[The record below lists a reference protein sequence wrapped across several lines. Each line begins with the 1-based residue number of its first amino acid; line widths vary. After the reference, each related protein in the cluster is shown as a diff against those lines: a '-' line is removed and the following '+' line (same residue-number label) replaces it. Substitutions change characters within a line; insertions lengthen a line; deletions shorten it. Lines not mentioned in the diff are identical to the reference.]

1 LPRIGPSGTVR
12 VPNGLESL
20 AVMGLGNADLVA
32 VGWFVFLWL
41 LQSYLTEVSPWRT
54 RTLSHAMNQQ
64 RRSWIRRMSERDLR
78 MIDTSIMAGLQNGTA
93 FFAST
98 SLLAIGGGFALLN
111 ATDRVVEVFSDLP
124 LLQPTARAVYELKVM
139 GLIVIY
145 AYAFFKFGWAYR
157 LFNYASVLIGS
168 VPHRQHLGSVEMEA
182 AVNRAGL
189 MTVIAGRHFNRGLRA
204 FFMSVG
210 YLGWF
215 LGALPLACSATF
227 VFLVLARRQFLSD
240 SRRVLVSGD
249 GG

>member
-1 LPRIGPSGTVR
+1 MRHRRGQVTVG
-12 VPNGLESL
+12 VTTGKESRT
-20 AVMGLGNADLVA
+20 VMGLGQTDFFA
-32 VGWFVFLWL
+32 VGWFVFLWV
-41 LQSYLTEVSPWRT
+41 LQSYLTEASPWRR
-54 RTLSHAMNQQ
+54 RTLTHAMN
-64 RRSWIRRMSERDLR
+64 REREAWIRRMSERDLR
-78 MIDTSIMAGLQNGTA
+78 MIDTAIMAGLQNGTA

-124 LLQPTARAVYELKVM
+124 LLEPTSRAIYELKVM

-157 LFNYASVLIGS
+157 LFNYGSILIGS
-168 VPHRQHLGSVEMEA
+168 VPHRQDHGTPEMETAVRRA
-182 AVNRAGL
+182 AA

-215 LGALPLACSATF
+215 LGAWPLVAAAS
-227 VFLVLARRQFLSD
+227 VGVVVLVRRQFHSD
-240 SRRVLVSGD
+240 SRSVLLD
-249 GG
+249 GEAR